1 MKICCIGYREW
12 ALEIYNELYAQQ
24 VFKKMDVKFDV
35 LIMKE
40 YDEKKIRDYNP
51 TYILFYGWSNIIDK
65 KIINDF
71 ECIMLHPS
79 PLPKYRGGSP
89 IQNQI
94 IRGEN
99 DSAVTLFIM
108 DEGIDTGDIIAQE
121 YLSLEGNLNDI
132 FKRIADIGLKLT
144 KDILSNGFERRKQND
159 SESSYYLRRT
169 PSESEICIDELESLD
184 GEYLYNKIRM
194 LQDPYPNAFIR
205 TADGKKLKIKLV
217 ELE

>member
-1 MKICCIGYREW
+1 MKICCVGYRDW
-12 ALEIYNELYAQQ
+12 AIEIYDKLDYAG
-24 VFKKMDVKFDV
+24 FNT

-40 YDEKKIRDYNP
+40 YDEEKIREYNP
-51 TYILFYGWSNIIDK
+51 TYILFYGWSDIIDE

-94 IRGEN
+94 IRGEKE
-99 DSAVTLFIM
+99 SAVTLFIM

-121 YLSLEGNLNDI
+121 DLSLSGNLSDI
-132 FKRIADIGLKLT
+132 FKRITKIGLKLT
-144 KDILSNGFERRKQND
+144 KNILNNGFERKKQD
-159 SESSYYLRRT
+159 ESKASYFKRRT
-169 PSESEICIDELESLD
+169 PSESEISFTELMNESGD
-184 GEYLYNKIRM
+184 YLHNKIRM
-194 LQDPYPNAFIR
+194 LQDPYPNAFIK
-205 TADGKKLKIKLV
+205 TSDGRKLKIKLT

>member
-1 MKICCIGYREW
+1 MKICCVGYRDW
-12 ALEIYNELYAQQ
+12 AIEIYDQLDYKGYETYIING
-24 VFKKMDVKFDV
+24 KD
-35 LIMKE
+35 E
-40 YDEKKIRDYNP
+40 YDENKIREYNP
-51 TYILFYGWSNIIDK
+51 DYILFYGWSDIIDE

-94 IRGEN
+94 IRGKK

-184 GEYLYNKIRM
+184 GEYLYNKIGM

>member
-159 SESSYYLRRT
+159 
-169 PSESEICIDELESLD
+169 C
-184 GEYLYNKIRM
+184 
-194 LQDPYPNAFIR
+194 
-205 TADGKKLKIKLV
+205 
-217 ELE
+217 

>member
-1 MKICCIGYREW
+1 MKICCIGYRQW
-12 ALEIYNELYAQQ
+12 ALDIYNSLYATQ
-24 VFKKMDVKFDV
+24 VFKTMDVQFDV
-35 LIMKE
+35 LIME
-40 YDEKKIRDYNP
+40 EFDEKKIRDYKP
-51 TYILFYGWSNIIDK
+51 TYILFYGWSDIIDE

-94 IRGEN
+94 IRGEK
-99 DSAVTLFIM
+99 DSAVTLFMM

-121 YLSLEGNLNDI
+121 YLSLDGNMDDI
-132 FKRIADIGLKLT
+132 FERIAEIGLRLT
-144 KDILSNGFERRKQND
+144 KDILTNGFKRKKQNESEASYYSRRK
-159 SESSYYLRRT
+159 
-169 PSESEICIDELESLD
+169 PSESEIFIDELKSLD
-184 GEYLYNKIRM
+184 GEYLHNKIRM

-205 TADGKKLKIKLV
+205 TSDGRKLKIKLT

>member
-1 MKICCIGYREW
+1 MVIHNASSNIQDSKFNHYSLQLSLYR
-12 ALEIYNELYAQQ
+12 
-24 VFKKMDVKFDV
+24 
-35 LIMKE
+35 
-40 YDEKKIRDYNP
+40 
-51 TYILFYGWSNIIDK
+51 YILENYYGLTIDSHA
-65 KIINDF
+65 ILHLNDF

-94 IRGEN
+94 IRGKK

-132 FKRIADIGLKLT
+132 FQRITKIGFKLT
-144 KDILSNGFERRKQND
+144 KDILDNGFERRKQNE
-159 SESSYYLRRT
+159 SESSYYLRRH

-184 GEYLYNKIRM
+184 GEYLHNKIRM

-205 TADGKKLKIKLV
+205 TSDGRKLKIKLT

>member
-1 MKICCIGYREW
+1 
-12 ALEIYNELYAQQ
+12 
-24 VFKKMDVKFDV
+24 
-35 LIMKE
+35 
-40 YDEKKIRDYNP
+40 
-51 TYILFYGWSNIIDK
+51 
-65 KIINDF
+65 
-71 ECIMLHPS
+71 
-79 PLPKYRGGSP
+79 
-89 IQNQI
+89 
-94 IRGEN
+94 
-99 DSAVTLFIM
+99 M

>member
-1 MKICCIGYREW
+1 MKICCVGYRDW
-12 ALEIYNELYAQQ
+12 AITIYNQL
-24 VFKKMDVKFDV
+24 DNCGFDT

-40 YDEKKIRDYNP
+40 YDEQKIREYNP
-51 TYILFYGWSNIIDK
+51 TYILFYGWSDIIDE

-94 IRGEN
+94 IRGKK

-132 FKRIADIGLKLT
+132 FQRITKIGFKLT
-144 KDILSNGFERRKQND
+144 KDILDNGFERRKQNE
-159 SESSYYLRRT
+159 SESSYYLRRH
-169 PSESEICIDELESLD
+169 PSESEISIDELEALD
-184 GEYLYNKIRM
+184 GEYLHNKIRM

-205 TADGKKLKIKLV
+205 TADGKKLKIKLT

>member
-1 MKICCIGYREW
+1 MKICCVGYRDW
-12 ALEIYNELYAQQ
+12 AIEIYDQLDYKGYETYIINS
-24 VFKKMDVKFDV
+24 KD
-35 LIMKE
+35 E
-40 YDEKKIRDYNP
+40 YDENKIRKYNP
-51 TYILFYGWSNIIDK
+51 DYILFYGWSDIIDE

-94 IRGEN
+94 IRGKK

-132 FKRIADIGLKLT
+132 FQRITKIGFKLT
-144 KDILSNGFERRKQND
+144 KDILDNGFERRKQNE
-159 SESSYYLRRT
+159 SESSYYLRRH

-184 GEYLYNKIRM
+184 GEYLHNKIRM

-205 TADGKKLKIKLV
+205 TSDGRKLKIKLT